1 MGEKSRSKQSEVT
14 MKLLATLLA
23 SAAVVNADF
32 WDGKEEQNHST
43 WYSETNIGAFS
54 SQTDPEML
62 QMAAEEAAE
71 ESEFGGIQ
79 MRGKQKKKKGFLIDQ
94 AWSDY
99 DLKAELLLQQIYPGV
114 ENDPDFQMNKA
125 EIQKEDAKIC
135 SAGVD
140 PVKGKPVACATDER
154 MGLSAPM
161 TPFQTAPRKFRQLKL
176 MVIFLQKEPGFGK
189 FCYYGCYCLP
199 EGAHDLSG
207 GGYGEPVDG
216 VDRSCK
222 NFNQCYECAK
232 LGNTEAGIEPAPT
245 CDGEVTKYRF
255 KLIHNMDDDSKSIEC
270 MNKPDTCERR
280 ICECDKKLAE
290 NLAKYE
296 STWNENFHTRLG
308 DGSWKYNEQ
317 CKKKGLGRY
326 GKPQTCCGTDF
337 PDMTPKQQGKQC
349 CGYRPFD
356 PAGERK
362 CCENDKLRQEC

>member
-1 MGEKSRSKQSEVT
+1 

-23 SAAVVNADF
+23 SSAVVKADF
-32 WDGKEEQNHST
+32 WDGAEEQNHST
-43 WYSETNIGAFS
+43 WYSETNIGTFS

-62 QMAAEEAAE
+62 QMAQEEIDE
-71 ESEFGGIQ
+71 ESGFGGIQ
-79 MRGKQKKKKGFLIDQ
+79 MRGKRKKPKGFLIDQ

-140 PVKGKPVACATDER
+140 PVKGKPVSCTTDER

-207 GGYGEPVDG
+207 GGYGEPVDRI
-216 VDRSCK
+216 DRTCK
-222 NFNQCYECAK
+222 QFNQCYSCAK
-232 LGNTEAGIEPAPT
+232 LGNGQLEGTSEECI
-245 CDGEVTKYRF
+245 GEYTKYRF
-255 KLIHNMDDDSKSIEC
+255 KMIEDEETGEKSIMC
-270 MNKPDTCERR
+270 RNKPGTCARH
-280 ICECDKKLAE
+280 ICECDKRMAE
-290 NLAKYE
+290 DLSRYE
-296 STWNENFHTRLG
+296 DDWDVTYHTGRNNG
-308 DGSWKYNEQ
+308 EWTFADN

-326 GKPQTCCGTDF
+326 TKPETCCGDEF
-337 PDMTPKQQGKQC
+337 PNMRPKQGGKECCGSQPWDPIAQNDRQC
-349 CGYRPFD
+349 CPDGRVR
-356 PAGERK
+356 PAGY
-362 CCENDKLRQEC
+362 C